1 MSFQTKDHNKTVFG
15 IFLENSRFTYIL
27 IVSVIIFG
35 IFSLFSLDIESNPE
49 INQPIG
55 IVQTF
60 YPNSSAADVE
70 SSVTKI
76 LEQEIASLNGLKQI
90 SSNSSNNL
98 SSITVTFESSADPK
112 ESLDSLREAVN
123 NGASKIAND
132 AEQPRVF
139 ELDFNSQSIVS
150 LSITGDKSTIELTKL
165 AEEISEKINKI
176 SGVSKTELSGN
187 SEQFIQIELDP
198 IRLEA
203 YNLSIGQVINLI
215 NNTNINAPLGTIKKS
230 SNEVNLRLI
239 GKIEEI
245 EQLKNLAIFGSTI
258 HSSETSFITLSDI
271 ANIELAPETQ
281 KTLSLVGTKQTG
293 SLNSVTINVFKSKG
307 GNVINI
313 VNRIDEEIAKISA
326 DFPDEIQI
334 IKTNDNAFFIKTD
347 ITNLGSNG
355 YQTMIIIFFTL
366 LIFLTYRE
374 AFVAAIAVPII
385 FLMTFATI
393 YFLGLTL
400 NGLTI
405 FSLILSLGLI
415 VDTSIVIVEGI
426 HDYKNQGDDSIE
438 AAKKS
443 LATYSLPLISGT
455 LTTLAAF
462 APMLL
467 VSGIVGEYIKTIPI
481 VLCITLFCSLFVSF
495 IFTPLLSSKI
505 LKKDKSSTKSKKE
518 ILIEKLKNFYEEI
531 LKKLLESSYLK
542 KILTG
547 VLAVLFI
554 LSMALPI
561 SGVLKAQLFPV
572 TDVPFLYINLETP
585 TGTSLE
591 ETKNLALPLTKY
603 LNESEYVKN
612 YVFNVGTLIDTSG
625 IGGGTTIKSNYGH
638 IIVNL
643 IDDTSER
650 PKSFEIASLIRDEF
664 KNLENIEV
672 SIVEISAGPPSSAP
686 LDIKIIGNDLEI
698 LKEISFELK
707 NKLEN
712 VEGLVNIK
720 TDFDN
725 QESELSINLDQEK
738 LRYYGVSNQEIAL
751 MVQAYTNGINSGKVE
766 LTDDEYEIKIYLENS
781 ETKES
786 NDLEFLPIST
796 AKGHIPLAYL
806 GTILDRDSI
815 QFIPRIDQE
824 RSARVQAYTDEGL
837 LFAEIKP
844 MTDQIIADFD
854 LAEGYRFDLGGE
866 DADIQESF
874 RDLFSSMFIAI
885 ILILVILVV
894 QFNSFR
900 QTLIILGTIP
910 LAVIGIF
917 PGLALLGLPLSFP
930 AFLGVVMLAGIVVN
944 DAIVLIDQIN
954 FNRANNMPLFESVLQ
969 GSTSRLVPIILTTI
983 TTTFGLLPLAISDEF
998 WRGLGF
1004 SVIFGLTTASFLTLF
1019 VIPILYLK
1027 LYKKSDKSNKNIK
1040 DSILKKIIENK
1051 IDTKQ
1056 KNNEVKEASL
1066 SNLVDNYYSQT
1077 TPPLLSFEDN
1087 TQDTNESQDKYRIE

>member
-1 MSFQTKDHNKTVFG
+1 MSFQTKDHNNSIFG
-15 IFLENSRFTYIL
+15 IFLNNTRFTYIL
-27 IVSVIIFG
+27 MATVVIFG

-76 LEQEIASLNGLKQI
+76 IEQEISSLNSLKEI

-112 ESLDSLREAVN
+112 EALDSLREAVN
-123 NGASKIAND
+123 NAAPKIANE

-150 LSITGDKSTIELTKL
+150 LSITGNKSSLELTKL
-165 AEEISEKINKI
+165 AEDIAEKINKI
-176 SGVSKTELSGN
+176 PGVSKTELSGD
-187 SEQFIQIELDP
+187 SEQLIQIELDP
-198 IRLEA
+198 IKLEA
-203 YNLSIGQVINLI
+203 YNLSVGQIIGLL
-215 NNTNINAPLGTIKKS
+215 NNTNINAPLGSIKKS
-230 SNEVNLRLI
+230 TNEVNLRLI
-239 GKIEEI
+239 GKIEQLD
-245 EQLKNLAIFGSTI
+245 QLKNLAIYGNSLNNF
-258 HSSETSFITLSDI
+258 ETSFITLADV
-271 ANIELAPETQ
+271 AYIELAPETR
-281 KTLSLVGTKQTG
+281 KTLSQVGDGKNK

-307 GNVINI
+307 GNIINI
-313 VNRIDEEIAKISA
+313 VNTIDAEIEKLSTSL
-326 DFPDEIQI
+326 PTGVNI

-347 ITNLGSNG
+347 IANLGSNG
-355 YQTMIIIFFTL
+355 YQTIIIIFFAL

-374 AFVAAIAVPII
+374 AFVAAIAVPVI
-385 FLMTFATI
+385 FLMTFAII

-426 HDYKNQGDDSIE
+426 HEYKNEGYDSIE

-443 LATYSLPLISGT
+443 LATYSLPLVSGT

-481 VLCITLFCSLFVSF
+481 VLCIVLFCSLFVSF
-495 IFTPLLSSKI
+495 IFTPLLSAKI
-505 LKKDKSSTKSKKE
+505 LKKEKSTTKNNKE
-518 ILIEKLKNFYEEI
+518 LFIEKLKLNYENS
-531 LKKLLESSYLK
+531 LNKLLKSSYLK
-542 KILTG
+542 KQLTF
-547 VLAVLFI
+547 VLAVLFV
-554 LSMALPI
+554 LSMALPVT
-561 SGVLKAQLFPV
+561 GVLKAQLFPV
-572 TDVPFLYINLETP
+572 TDVPFLYINIETP
-585 TGTSLE
+585 TGTSIE
-591 ETKNLALPLTKY
+591 QTSQLADPLKKY
-603 LNESEYVKN
+603 LDESSYIKN

-625 IGGGTTIKSNYGH
+625 IAGGTTVKSNYGH
-638 IIVNL
+638 FIVNL
-643 IDDTSER
+643 IDDTNDR
-650 PKSFEIASLIRDEF
+650 PKSFEIASEIRKEF
-664 KNLENIEV
+664 ALLNNLQV
-672 SIVEISAGPPSSAP
+672 TIVEISAGPPSAAP
-686 LDIKIIGNDLEI
+686 LDIQIIGNDLET
-698 LKEISFELK
+698 LKNISFELK
-707 NKLEN
+707 NELEKI
-712 VEGLVNIK
+712 EGLVNIK

-725 QESELSINLDQEK
+725 LESELSINLDQEK

-751 MVQAYTNGINSGKVE
+751 IIQAYTNGIDSGKVE
-766 LTDDEYEIKIYLENS
+766 FSDDEYEVKVYLDNS
-781 ETKES
+781 EIKDS
-786 NDLEFLPIST
+786 SDLEFLPIST
-796 AKGHIPLAYL
+796 SKGNIPLAYL
-806 GTILDRDSI
+806 GTIQDKDSI
-815 QFIPRIDQE
+815 QFILRTDQE

-844 MTDQIIADFD
+844 ITDKIINEFKLPD
-854 LAEGYRFDLGGE
+854 GYRFDLGGE
-866 DADIQESF
+866 DEDIQESF
-874 RDLFSSMFIAI
+874 RDLFSSMFIAV
-885 ILILVILVV
+885 ILILIILVI

-900 QTLIILGTIP
+900 QTLLILITIP

-954 FNRANNMPLFESVLQ
+954 YNKSQNIPLFESVIN
-969 GSTSRLVPIILTTI
+969 GATSRLVPIILTTV

-1019 VIPILYLK
+1019 VIPMIYLR
-1027 LYKKSDKSNKNIK
+1027 LYKKSETMVQVDDLNVATINKDIVIK
-1040 DSILKKIIENK
+1040 DDEKELTTDNNEPSLSSLIENYTALNKPDINPVDKYK
-1051 IDTKQ
+1051 ID
-1056 KNNEVKEASL
+1056 
-1066 SNLVDNYYSQT
+1066 
-1077 TPPLLSFEDN
+1077 
-1087 TQDTNESQDKYRIE
+1087 